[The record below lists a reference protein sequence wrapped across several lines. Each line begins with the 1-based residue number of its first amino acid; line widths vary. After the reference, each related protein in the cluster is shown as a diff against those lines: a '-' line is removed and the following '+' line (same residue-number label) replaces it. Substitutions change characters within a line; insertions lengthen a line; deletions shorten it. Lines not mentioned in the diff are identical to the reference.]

1 MSCTRVLVV
10 DDSAV
15 IRRMLANASV
25 ATSGLADEVS
35 PLSKLADARSRR
47 LATLSQEQVHVS

>member
-1 MSCTRVLVV
+1 VLVV